1 MSVSDR
7 SAEIAAL
14 YQELILDHYRRPRN
28 KGELAGATTSVTMK
42 NPLCGDEVAL
52 HVLLDGDKVS
62 DLRFSG
68 RGCSISQA
76 SASMMTQ
83 LVKGKTAEEIEEL
96 RGTFRDMVMGTTP
109 ADESIEKTLGSL
121 RALSGVSRFPARV
134 KCALLAW
141 NALESAMAKMVKDE
155 RKPGSF
161 FARLKLMTIDAYCLS
176 PEGRKFLRSS
186 GAPEMGEFK
195 GCDHPEHQRT

>member
-1 MSVSDR
+1 MPPSKSER

-28 KGELAGATTSVTMK
+28 KGELEGATKSVTMK
-42 NPLCGDEVAL
+42 NPLCGDEVDL

-62 DLRFSG
+62 DVKFSG

-83 LVKGKTAEEIEEL
+83 LVKGKSAAEIEQL
-96 RGTFRDMVMGTTP
+96 RDTFRDMVMGTTD
-109 ADESIEKTLGSL
+109 ANDQSVEKSLGSL

-141 NALESAMAKMVKDE
+141 NALETALAGNSD
-155 RKPGSF
+155 
-161 FARLKLMTIDAYCLS
+161 
-176 PEGRKFLRSS
+176 
-186 GAPEMGEFK
+186 
-195 GCDHPEHQRT
+195 